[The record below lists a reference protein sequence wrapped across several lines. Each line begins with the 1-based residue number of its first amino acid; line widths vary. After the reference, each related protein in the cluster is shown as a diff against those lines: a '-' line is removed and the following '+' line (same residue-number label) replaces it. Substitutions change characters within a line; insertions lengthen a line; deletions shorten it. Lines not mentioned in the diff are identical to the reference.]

1 MIETNEPRNEIFVVA
16 DFILVLLESI
26 NGLENDFEDYNFYL
40 SCYVR
45 VAPASSTC
53 KDSFS
58 SKLDIEVKT
67 LKTLISD
74 LYAVCCK
81 LPLVKKTRV
90 LKNYRFGFSDV
101 YKEKRITQKNIYSR
115 SILMKL
121 EPAIAIEMIEHL
133 N

>member
-1 MIETNEPRNEIFVVA
+1 MIETNEPGNEIFLVA
-16 DFILVLLESI
+16 DFILVLLKSI
-26 NGLENDFEDYNFYL
+26 NGLENESEDYNFYL

-81 LPLVKKTRV
+81 LALVKKTRV

-101 YKEKRITQKNIYSR
+101 YKKNELRKKIFIRDQICGS
-115 SILMKL
+115 
-121 EPAIAIEMIEHL
+121 
-133 N
+133 